1 MTLAALSKN
10 AMKPLNL
17 TDSIYDLQ
25 MLADRFGIAG
35 SLVEGGSFG
44 NGLINDTL
52 VGTFEQDG
60 FYRRYIFQRINHQVF
75 KNPVALMNNVER
87 VCTHLKAKLKTAGI
101 GDLDRRT
108 LTLLR
113 EADTNNALIRDEDG
127 NYWRGYNFIE
137 FSTSFDVVDTEAQA
151 FEAARKFGEFQSLLA
166 DLPGE
171 RLVETIPDFHNT
183 PKRLAALEKAIQ
195 EDPLG
200 RVADA
205 GPEIEY
211 ALSQKPIV
219 SRLIDL
225 HDQGLIPERITHNDT
240 KLGNVLLCDKTG
252 QGLCVVDLD
261 TIMPGLTLYD
271 FGDLVRTCV
280 SPGHENDRDTSN
292 QYVRLPM
299 FRALAEGFLE
309 ETADILTPAELE
321 QMSFSGRLLTFEVGI
336 RFLTDHILGDP
347 YFGARRKDHNLER
360 SRTQFALA
368 RSLEQNEPEMQ
379 QIVREI
385 MDARS

>member
-1 MTLAALSKN
+1 
-10 AMKPLNL
+10 MKPLNL
-17 TDSIYDLQ
+17 TESIYDIQ
-25 MLADRFGIAG
+25 MLADRFAIPG

-52 VGTFEQDG
+52 VATFENDG
-60 FYRRYIFQRINHQVF
+60 YYKRYIFQRINHEVF
-75 KNPVALMNNVER
+75 KDPVSLMDNVER
-87 VCTHLKAKLKTAGI
+87 VCTHIHNKLTEAGI
-101 GDLDRRT
+101 DDLDRRA

-127 NYWRGYNFIE
+127 NYWRGYHFIE

-166 DLPGE
+166 DLPGD
-171 RLVETIPDFHNT
+171 RLAETIPDFHNT
-183 PKRLAALEKAIQ
+183 PKRFEALEKAIQ
-195 EDPLG
+195 QDPLG

-205 GPEIEY
+205 GPEIEF
-211 ALSQKPIV
+211 AISQKPMV
-219 SRLIDL
+219 SRLIEL
-225 HDQGLIPERITHNDT
+225 HKQGLIPERITHNDT

-252 QGLCVVDLD
+252 KGLCVVDLD

-309 ETADILTPAELE
+309 ETADILTPDELE
-321 QMSFSGRLLTFEVGI
+321 QMPFSGRLLTFEVGI

-347 YFGARRKDHNLER
+347 YFGAKRKDHNLER
-360 SRTQFALA
+360 CRTQFALA
-368 RSLEQNEPEMQ
+368 RSLEENEAEMQ
-379 QIVREI
+379 KIVREI
-385 MDARS
+385 MAARS